1 MEKRILE
8 LAAESSCRADYLSE
22 VLRAPVTAVQTELD
36 RLADAGKL
44 VKQTITIYRTNE
56 ENQAER
62 NSQSLERKIRQQVF
76 SVLHNAKNRAP
87 N

>member
-36 RLADAGKL
+36 RLTAAGKL
-44 VKQTITIYRTNE
+44 VKKTITLYQIDESGQPKPSSKHIITHE
-56 ENQAER
+56 AL
-62 NSQSLERKIRQQVF
+62 SLLHLTQSRQR
-76 SVLHNAKNRAP
+76 SN
-87 N
+87 